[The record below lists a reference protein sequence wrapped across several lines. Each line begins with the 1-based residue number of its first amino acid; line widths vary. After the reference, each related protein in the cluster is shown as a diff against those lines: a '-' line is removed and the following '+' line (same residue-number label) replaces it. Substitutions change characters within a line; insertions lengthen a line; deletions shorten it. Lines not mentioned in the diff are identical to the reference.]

1 MSDAVTGYSERATL
15 GPLDASEVRDL
26 KPYHDFGAVR
36 VPNRSDLEI
45 RLEVEESTGTVIAVA
60 IDVAQSNVQ
69 LQAFAAARGEG
80 LWAEIRAS
88 LIASIGSQGGR
99 VTEQS
104 GAFGVELFAEI
115 VNGQSGAPAGLARH
129 FKFVGVDG
137 PRWFLRAAI
146 AGAALTD
153 PVSAGIVEDVIRG
166 IVINRGDSPMPPREL
181 LPITMPPGAAAT
193 ARV

>member
-1 MSDAVTGYSERATL
+1 MNDSSTGYSERAIL

-26 KPYHDFGAVR
+26 KPYHDFGAIR

-45 RLEVEESTGTVIAVA
+45 RLEVEENTGTVIAVA
-60 IDVAQSNVQ
+60 IDIAQSNLQ

-88 LIASIGSQGGR
+88 LIASIKSQGGR
-99 VTEQS
+99 VTEQFGS
-104 GAFGVELFAEI
+104 FGAELYREI
-115 VNGQSGAPAGLARH
+115 SNTPPTGLSRH
-129 FKFVGVDG
+129 LKFIGVDG

-146 AGAALTD
+146 SGAALTD
-153 PVSAGIVEDVIRG
+153 PVAAGIVEDVIRG

-181 LPITMPPGAAAT
+181 LTITMPPGAAAA
-193 ARV
+193 ARS